1 MKPKSAIEMK
11 YYCVQWMDSSVGRAL
26 SSVTRLAPGQA
37 LVRVQACVV
46 DFFVV
51 MNNKLDMEVLT
62 LDNLRKHP
70 MDLMSEAVDV

>member
-1 MKPKSAIEMK
+1 
-11 YYCVQWMDSSVGRAL
+11 
-26 SSVTRLAPGQA
+26 
-37 LVRVQACVV
+37 VQACVV